1 MNKTNLAEKLAAIQ
15 NAIED
20 ARTSIEAAFSCLD
33 KAEHLLDGLRADGQE
48 EEE

>member
-1 MNKTNLAEKLAAIQ
+1 MTNQTLADKLADIQ

-48 EEE
+48 EE